1 MAITTTNFAKY
12 TVLPGLWP
20 RMKEL
25 VTSSFSFL
33 ASVIAVLYFN
43 MGLLPRNHPY
53 LESKNYGRFG
63 VRHVLA
69 EAGRNLTFS
78 RKNIDQI
85 VLYFLVLFGLVILAL
100 QIVLLLISF
109 FSNPVFAA
117 NNWFD
122 FYAVSWSNY
131 FINTPFGPS
140 QDIALIVLDK
150 VFGAMQF
157 SGTGSTLGF
166 FGSCVSDL
174 VTPCTDIRGNTVYS
188 PTVFPTPFHLA
199 LHQLLATYSLGI
211 GYIAGVI
218 ILYHIVAIVGET
230 VTSGTPFGRRTN
242 KAWFIPRLIVF
253 FALLAPITL
262 GGGNNDG
269 LNVAQLITLSVA
281 KFGSNMATNAWLGFL
296 QQVPMSP
303 GPISLSTFVGVG
315 DTAANS
321 LFMLS
326 LPNLPEMG
334 NLAQFMYIVRMCMYA
349 EGIVNGIEVAP
360 YLVRPHSSDTTTV
373 NLIGG
378 GTSPY
383 NAMGGTTE
391 DYLDYYDGGAYAI
404 PFLRAVEFS
413 RYRDVVVRFGHR
425 NPPGGSIT
433 NLNNLP
439 DAYDDEWGH
448 VEPTCGELKFEVTSL
463 DPFVIGPSP
472 TGNAEFSIQQSYW
485 YFIDQFLFWD
495 WAYETVPYCMLQSLM
510 PYDHDPT
517 CLTEPVGGTPGEYAS
532 GTGSMDL
539 PGAANLNLAPATN
552 NTSWLT
558 VDMARSAME
567 LTNALNKA
575 MMIGQMMTWN
585 SVSPA
590 GTLADSIDYNLLNY
604 YDNTAYV
611 NSLALS
617 PLLQERGWA
626 GAALW
631 YNKLAEM
638 NGIYGA
644 AINNIPRPYKYPKV
658 MEQVAA
664 QHNADDANAAFSGR
678 FNPRLANGEL
688 ADLPRPGD
696 QYIAAALY
704 STYEFWNS
712 AAVQETTFTRRSNNA
727 IIDAVNMIFGT
738 HGIFDI
744 VENRGVYPLAM
755 LSGLGKSMVDAA
767 IRNMFAGIVGQG
779 IGQTMDNFL
788 ANLATIAGSFAFRM
802 GMIGMSIGFVLYYVL
817 PIMPFI
823 YFFFAFSGWIKS
835 IFEAVLAMPLW
846 ALAHIKLDG
855 EGLPGP
861 WATNGYFLL
870 FEIFLRPL
878 LIIFGFVFSIT
889 VYAALVD
896 TLHNS
901 YHLLTYVASGYDIE
915 TEINFNVSGTEVDM
929 LTGAPDQVRD
939 VANWSTLL
947 EANPGVGAGNTW
959 AYMRGPIDELFY
971 SVVYV
976 IMVYMI
982 GLSCFKLVDLIPNNI
997 MRWMGVTVSTFHET
1011 AGDPA
1016 SELAGK
1022 TYRGVNMTN
1031 AQIRSMIDRNANTA
1045 LDQHLMNL
1053 QSH

>member
-53 LESKNYGRFG
+53 LESSNYGRFG

-100 QIVLLLISF
+100 QIVLLAISL
-109 FSNPVFAA
+109 FSSPVFAGA
-117 NNWFD
+117 NWFD
-122 FYAVSWSNY
+122 SYAVSWSNY

-253 FALLAPITL
+253 FALLAPITV

-296 QQVPMSP
+296 NQVPLTGGSY
-303 GPISLSTFVGVG
+303 
-315 DTAANS
+315 TASRFFGMGSGAVFNDRY
-321 LFMLS
+321 MLS

-349 EGIVNGIEVAP
+349 EGIINGLEINP
-360 YLVRPHSSDTTTV
+360 YVVRPHSNDATTV
-373 NLIGG
+373 NLLDG
-378 GTSPY
+378 GTSAY
-383 NAMGGTTE
+383 NAMGGTTD
-391 DYLDYYDGGAYAI
+391 DYLLYYDATDYPI
-404 PFLRAVEFS
+404 PFLQAVEFS
-413 RYRDVVVRFGHR
+413 RYQDVVVRFGHR

-433 NLNNLP
+433 NLNDLP
-439 DAYDDEWGH
+439 DAYDEEWGH
-448 VEPTCGELKFEVTSL
+448 VEPTCGEIKFEITSL
-463 DPFVIGPSP
+463 DPFVIGPAP
-472 TGNAEFSIQQSYW
+472 NGNAEFAIQQNYW
-485 YFIDQFLFWD
+485 YFIDQFIFWD
-495 WAYETVPYCMLQSLM
+495 YAYEEVPYCMLQALL

-517 CLTEPVGGTPGEYAS
+517 CITEGISGTPGEFT
-532 GTGSMDL
+532 GTGAFSL
-539 PGAANLNLAPATN
+539 PGAMTLDLSPGTN
-552 NTSWLT
+552 DTRWLT
-558 VDMARSAME
+558 VEVARSAME
-567 LTNALNKA
+567 LSNALNKA
-575 MMIGQMMTWN
+575 LMIGQVMTWN
-585 SVSPA
+585 SVSTA
-590 GTLADSIDYNLLNY
+590 ATLPGSIDDNLLNY
-604 YDNTAYV
+604 YDDVTYTNT
-611 NSLALS
+611 LALS

-631 YNKLAEM
+631 YNKLAEL
-638 NGIYGA
+638 NGLYGA
-644 AINNIPRPYKYPKV
+644 AVQNIPRPYKYPKV

-664 QHNADDANAAFSGR
+664 QHNVSDSNASYSGR

-744 VENRGVYPLAM
+744 VENRGTYPLAM

-767 IRNMFAGIVGQG
+767 LRNMFAGIVGQG
-779 IGQTMDNFL
+779 IGQTMDNFFG
-788 ANLATIAGSFAFRM
+788 NLSSIAGSFAFRM

-835 IFEAVLAMPLW
+835 IFEAILAMPLW

-901 YHLLTYVASGYDIE
+901 YHLLTFVASGYDIE
-915 TEINFNVSGTEVDM
+915 TEIN
-929 LTGAPDQVRD
+929 TGATVRE
-939 VANWSTLL
+939 VSTWSTLL
-947 EANPGVGAGNTW
+947 SSNPGVGAANSW
-959 AYMRGPIDELFY
+959 AFMRGPIDELFY

-1031 AQIRSMIDRNANTA
+1031 AQIRSMMDRNANTA

-1053 QSH
+1053 QSHG

>member
-12 TVLPGLWP
+12 TVLPGIWP
-20 RMKEL
+20 RIKDL
-25 VTSSFSFL
+25 LSSSFSFL

-43 MGLLPRNHPY
+43 MGLLPKSHPY
-53 LESKNYGRFG
+53 LDNKNYGRFG
-63 VRHVLA
+63 VRHVIA
-69 EAGRNLTFS
+69 EAGKNLTFS
-78 RKNIDQI
+78 RQHTDQI
-85 VLYFLVLFGLVILAL
+85 IIYFVVLIGLVILAL
-100 QIVLLLISF
+100 QILLLGASF
-109 FSNPVFAA
+109 FSNPVFAGA
-117 NNWFD
+117 TNWFD
-122 FYAVSWSNY
+122 SFAVSWSNY
-131 FINTPFGPS
+131 FVNTPFGPS

-157 SGTGSTLGF
+157 SATGSTQGF

-199 LHQLLATYSLGI
+199 LHQMLATYTLGI
-211 GYIAGVI
+211 GFIAGLIIIYHVI
-218 ILYHIVAIVGET
+218 AIVGET
-230 VTSGTPFGRRTN
+230 ATSGTPFGRRTN

-262 GGGNNDG
+262 SGGNNDG

-296 QQVPMSP
+296 GQVTMT
-303 GPISLSTFVGVG
+303 GPSFTLAGFLGVG
-315 DTAANS
+315 DTSGNEQY
-321 LFMLS
+321 MLS
-326 LPNLPEMG
+326 VPNLPEMG

-349 EGIVNGIEVAP
+349 EGIINGLEVNP
-360 YLVRPHSSDTTTV
+360 YIVRPHSSDTTSVTLLDGSTA
-373 NLIGG
+373 N
-378 GTSPY
+378 Y
-383 NAMGGTTE
+383 NAMGGTTD
-391 DYLDYYDGGAYAI
+391 DYLLYYDSSSLPI
-404 PFLRAVEFS
+404 DFIEAVEFS
-413 RYRDVVVRFGHR
+413 RYQDVVLRFGHR
-425 NPPGGSIT
+425 NPPGGTIT
-433 NLNNLP
+433 NLNNPP

-448 VEPTCGELKFEVTSL
+448 VEPTCGEIKFEVTSL
-463 DPFVIGPSP
+463 DPFVIGPP
-472 TGNAEFSIQQSYW
+472 PNGPAEYAVQQNYW
-485 YFIDQFLFWD
+485 YFVDQFLFWD
-495 WAYETVPYCMLQSLM
+495 DVFEYVPYCMLQALL
-510 PYDHDPT
+510 PYDHDTT
-517 CLTEPVGGTPGEYAS
+517 CLDQPIPGTPGVYTS
-532 GTGSMDL
+532 GATAL
-539 PGAANLNLAPATN
+539 PGGATMNFPPNLN
-552 NTSWLT
+552 NTQWLT
-558 VDMARSAME
+558 VDVARTTME
-567 LTNALNKA
+567 LSNAMNKA
-575 MMIGQMMTWN
+575 IMLGQQMDWN
-585 SVSPA
+585 SASPIGA
-590 GTLADSIDYNLLNY
+590 LTGSIDQNFLQYYN
-604 YDNTAYV
+604 DPAYN
-611 NSLALS
+611 NSLALT

-631 YNKLAEM
+631 YNKLAEL

-644 AINNIPRPYKYPKV
+644 AMQNIPRPYKYPKV

-664 QHNADDANAAFSGR
+664 QHNADDANAAYSAR
-678 FNPRLANGEL
+678 FNPRLSNGEL

-704 STYEFWNS
+704 STYQFWNS
-712 AAVQETTFTRRSNNA
+712 SAVQETTFTRRSNNA
-727 IIDAVNMIFGT
+727 IIDAINMLFGT

-767 IRNMFAGIVGQG
+767 LRNMFAGIVGQG
-779 IGQTMDNFL
+779 IGQTMDNFFGSL
-788 ANLATIAGSFAFRM
+788 GNIAGGFAFRM

-817 PIMPFI
+817 PFMPFI

-901 YHLLTYVASGYDIE
+901 YHLLTFVAGGYDIE
-915 TEINFNVSGTEVDM
+915 TEINSGAIREVSW
-929 LTGAPDQVRD
+929 
-939 VANWSTLL
+939 WSTLL
-947 EANPGVGAGNTW
+947 TTNAGVGASNT
-959 AYMRGPIDELFY
+959 AAFMRGPLDELFY
-971 SVVYV
+971 SVIYV

-982 GLSCFKLVDLIPNNI
+982 GLSCFKLVDAIPNNI

-1022 TYRGVNMTN
+1022 MYRGTNMTN
-1031 AQIRSMIDRNANTA
+1031 AQIRAMLDRNSNAA
-1045 LDQHLMNL
+1045 IDAHLQNSL
-1053 QSH
+1053 SR